1 MKSNS
6 REDIQRLYQRLC
18 DTFGQES
25 GMAIIRLITV
35 ELGGSR
41 IRIPSNEDLYREERT
56 LKIQAAYLKGV
67 SITALSEL
75 WDLSERHVLREIKR
89 ETFLSLTKED

>member
-1 MKSNS
+1 MKGNG
-6 REDIQRLYQRLC
+6 RQDIQRLYQRLC
-18 DTFGQES
+18 DTFGHES

-67 SITALSEL
+67 TVTALAEL
-75 WDLSERHVLREIKR
+75 WDISERQVHRELKR
-89 ETFLSLTKED
+89 ETFISLPTED